1 MPIKTADD
9 TRSRIA
15 TPLSAEQL
23 DTKYGLVEAL
33 INSAAEE
40 RQFQVAVTLGS
51 AEVAEFTTWVQGY
64 GYRVSTGATTPA
76 TQIRKIVGDATE
88 VTVFWNKLTPT
99 MAAAT
104 VVRGNPIYTNLT
116 SVGWASTTVYW
127 TITGTVLAQ
136 ELVENTLTGSVSI
149 ASDGTATLTL
159 NPLASTSPGRT
170 FQLRFYRDSNRTELV
185 ATAAVVTI
193 TA

>member
-33 INSAAEE
+33 INTAADEG
-40 RQFQVAVTLGS
+40 QFRVAVSMGS
-51 AEVAEFTTWVQGY
+51 TELAEFTTWVQGY
-64 GYRVSTGATTPA
+64 GYKVSTVVTTTA
-76 TQIRKIVGDATE
+76 TQIRKIVGNATE

-99 MAAAT
+99 MASQN
-104 VVRGNPIYTNLT
+104 VVRGNAIYTNLT
-116 SVGWASTTVYW
+116 SVGFASSTVYW

-136 ELVENTLTGSVSI
+136 ELLENTLTGSASI
-149 ASDGTATLTL
+149 ASDGTATVTL

-170 FQLRFYRDSNRTELV
+170 FQMRFYRDSNRNELV
-185 ATAAVVTI
+185 ATAALVTI